1 MQGTKKVG
9 LLMGVLD
16 QAIYYPTYLLK
27 TASGAAFAQ
36 ATIVGDPDNRNTRDR
51 RRYTEKPDG
60 KFQMADTK
68 VPYRKPQTNQYDT
81 DHTTGIYPSVG
92 GNLQDDF
99 IGKKSRSGRF
109 NNPQQIGRTFL
120 P

>member
-1 MQGTKKVG
+1 MSTLSQT
-9 LLMGVLD
+9 
-16 QAIYYPTYLLK
+16 IHCPIYLLK
-27 TASGAAFAQ
+27 TASGAAFAS
-36 ATIVGDPDNRNTRDR
+36 AVTVGDPDNSNTRDR
-51 RRYTEKPDG
+51 RRYNEKPGG

-68 VPYRKPQTNQYDT
+68 VPYRKPMTNQYGN
-81 DHTTGIYPSVG
+81 DHTSVTYPSVG